1 MKEEQNMVKD
11 AMVIGG
17 GIAGIQASLDL
28 ADKGIQVY
36 LVEKEPSIGGRMAQ
50 LDKTFPTNDCS
61 ICILAPKMAD
71 CYRHENIHLLTC
83 AEVEKVSGE
92 AGNFDVKVRK
102 KTRYVHEDKCTG
114 CNDCTEVCPVELP
127 DEFNMGLGNRKAIY
141 RMFTQAVPNVFRI
154 DKRGDPPCRATCPA
168 SINGQGY
175 VALISKGKFKEAL
188 ALVRE
193 KAPFPGVLGRI
204 CHHPCETE
212 CNRRE
217 VDEPISICELKRFLA
232 DYEIKK
238 GEPEVPELPEKKD
251 EKIAI
256 VGAGPA
262 GLTAANNLVRLGYQI
277 TIFEALP
284 VTGGMLKVGI
294 PDYRLPPEV
303 LDREIQ
309 AILDLGVEIQP
320 NTRIG
325 KDITIQGLFDKG
337 YNAIFLA
344 TGAHKS
350 MKLKVEGEDL
360 EGVYHGVDFLRDVAL
375 GNDPKIGKKVAVIG
389 GGNVAIDSVRTA
401 RRMGAEAFI
410 IYRRSREEMPAY
422 PWEIEEAE
430 EEGIEI
436 NFLAT
441 PIKIIGKDGKV
452 SAIECIKMELGE
464 PDESGRRRPV
474 PIEGSEFTM
483 EVDTIIPAIG
493 QRPGTEYASD
503 DIEFNVTKWNTLV
516 VNPNTMM
523 TSIQGV
529 FAGGDNV
536 AGPASAVEAVAHGN
550 KAADAIDRYIRGVQM
565 VDESQPTDQII
576 VTYDDMELT
585 PAQKVKKPRENPNKL
600 NAADRANNFD
610 EVIPS
615 TLTEEEAIREAE
627 RCLNCAGCSDC
638 HECFKA
644 CKPGAIDYYLT
655 DEFVDLNVGAI
666 VVATG
671 FDVWS
676 PKDAPE
682 YGYPKY
688 PNVYTAMEFE
698 RLINAAGPTGGH
710 IHRRSDGQRPKKI
723 GFIQCVGSRNVQQGH
738 PYCCSVCCMHSTK
751 EAMLAHEHHD
761 DIESTIFY
769 KDLRSF
775 GKGFFEYT
783 ERAKKDYDVTYINSD
798 GTVKENPENNNPII
812 VYDIG
817 GRPHEKEFDM
827 VVLATTL
834 IPRAE
839 AQKLAK
845 ILGIGINEFG
855 FYESA
860 DKLFSAVN
868 TNKSGVYL
876 AGYCHEPMDIPEA
889 VAQASGAAERAAE
902 TIFKEVKA

>member
-1 MKEEQNMVKD
+1 MVKN

-28 ADKGIQVY
+28 ADKGIQVF

-71 CYRHENIHLLTC
+71 CYRHENIQLLTC
-83 AEVEKVSGE
+83 SEVENVEGE

-102 KTRYVHEDKCTG
+102 KSRLVIEDKCTG
-114 CNDCTEVCPVELP
+114 CNDCTEACPVEIP
-127 DEFNMGLGNRKAIY
+127 DEFNMGLGDRKAIY

-154 DKRGDPPCRATCPA
+154 DKRGEPPCRATCPA

-175 VALISKGKFKEAL
+175 VALTSKGKFKEAL

-193 KAPFPGVLGRI
+193 KTPFPGVLGRI
-204 CHHPCETE
+204 CHHPCETT
-212 CNRRE
+212 CNRKDL
-217 VDEPISICELKRFLA
+217 DEPISICELKRFLA
-232 DYEIKK
+232 DKELESGESVTPEIA
-238 GEPEVPELPEKKD
+238 EKRE
-251 EKIAI
+251 EKVAI

-262 GLTAANNLVRLGYQI
+262 GLTAANNLARLGYGV
-277 TIFEALP
+277 TVFEALP
-284 VTGGMLKVGI
+284 VAGGMLKVGI

-303 LDREIQ
+303 LDREID
-309 AILDLGVEIQP
+309 AIKELGVEIKFG
-320 NTRIG
+320 TRVG
-325 KDITIQGLFDKG
+325 KDITVDQIFKDG
-337 YNAIFLA
+337 YKAIFIA
-344 TGAHKS
+344 TGAHIS
-350 MKLKVEGEDL
+350 MKLNVEGEDL
-360 EGVYHGVDFLRDVAL
+360 EGVYHGVKFLRDVAL
-375 GNDPKIGKKVAVIG
+375 GKKPKIGKKVAVIG

-401 RRMGAEAFI
+401 KRLGAEAFI
-410 IYRRSREEMPAY
+410 VYRRSREEMPAY

-436 NFLAT
+436 NYLAT
-441 PIKIIGKDGKV
+441 PTKIIGKDGKV

-464 PDESGRRRPV
+464 PDDSGRRRPV
-474 PIEGSEFTM
+474 PIEGSEFTI
-483 EVDTIIPAIG
+483 EIDTLIPAIG
-493 QRPGTEYASD
+493 QRPSTKYAGKDS
-503 DIEFNVTKWNTLV
+503 EFNFTKWNTLEV
-516 VNPNTMM
+516 DPNTMM
-523 TSIQGV
+523 TNVEGV

-536 AGPASAVEAVAHGN
+536 TGPASAVEAVDHGN
-550 KAADAIDRYIRGVQM
+550 KAAAAIDRFIRGEPM
-565 VDESQPTDQII
+565 VEEGQHEADPII
-576 VTYDDMELT
+576 INYEDMELA
-585 PAQKVKKPRENPNKL
+585 PKQKVKKPRENPAKL
-600 NAADRANNFD
+600 PAGERVKNFD

-615 TLTEEEAIREAE
+615 TLTEEQAIKEAE
-627 RCLNCAGCSDC
+627 RCLNCAVCSDC
-638 HECFKA
+638 HECAKV
-644 CKPGAIDYYLT
+644 CKPEAIDYNLP
-655 DEFVDLNVGAI
+655 DELVDLNVGAI
-666 VVATG
+666 IVATG
-671 FDVWS
+671 FDVWNPS
-676 PKDAPE
+676 AAPE

-688 PNVYTAMEFE
+688 QNVYTAMEFE

-710 IHRRSDGQRPKKI
+710 ILRRSDGQRPKKL
-723 GFIQCVGSRNVQQGH
+723 GFIQCVGSRNVQLGH

-783 ERAKKDYDVTYINSD
+783 ERAKSDYAVEYINSD
-798 GTVKENPENNNPII
+798 GTVKENPENNNPIV

-817 GRPHEKEFDM
+817 GRPQEKEFDM

-839 AQKLAK
+839 ARKLAE
-845 ILGIGINEFG
+845 ILGININEFG